1 MNKLIRHFALAFLLC
16 GTLLPAWAQTSFV
29 INAGV
34 NYHNLIGENAGGT
47 KLSHDYKIGIRA
59 GAYAEIHLQQAFYLT
74 PGLAFSI
81 KGADNLNGVK
91 DHNATVYYLEIP
103 VQLTYKSSL
112 TIGSILVGMG
122 GYFAYAFSGNHK
134 FAGGTEK
141 ITFTSNV
148 SNPVGVPYMKPFDAG
163 VDLMLGVEFPIGLRV
178 AFNMQI
184 GMINLEPKIE
194 NIRSKATMRNIGY
207 ALSLGYRF

>member
-1 MNKLIRHFALAFLLC
+1 MKRRFLLV
-16 GTLLPAWAQTSFV
+16 LLFYSSLLTATAQTSLV
-29 INAGV
+29 IDAGV
-34 NYHNLIGENAGGT
+34 NYHNLTGEDAAGT
-47 KLSHDYKIGIRA
+47 KLSHDYKYGIRA
-59 GAYAEIHLQQAFYLT
+59 GVYAEIHLQQAFYLT

-81 KGADNLNGVK
+81 KGADNLNGVN
-91 DHNATVYYLEIP
+91 DHNATIYYLEIP

-122 GYFAYAFSGNHK
+122 GYIAYAFSGNRK
-134 FAGGTEK
+134 FAGGSEK

-163 VDLMLGVEFPIGLRV
+163 VDLMLGFEFPIRLRI
-178 AFNMQI
+178 AFNMQL

-194 NIRSKATMRNIGY
+194 NIRPKATMRNIGY